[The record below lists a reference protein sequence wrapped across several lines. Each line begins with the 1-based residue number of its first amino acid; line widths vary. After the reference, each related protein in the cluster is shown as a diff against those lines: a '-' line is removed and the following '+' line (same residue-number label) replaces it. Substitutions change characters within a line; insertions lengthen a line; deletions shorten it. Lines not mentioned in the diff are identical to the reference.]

1 MENHAKCTELMQDE
15 TRHIYP
21 EWRRVEPEAVTWA
34 DRARQAG
41 TSVDG
46 FKYVGQI
53 CNFLLSPECVG

>member
-1 MENHAKCTELMQDE
+1 MQDE

-53 CNFLLSPECVG
+53 CNFLLSTERVG